1 MAGPVEPTSDVPTGD
16 DLDGTIAW
24 RKLRDDAIV
33 HLAAAGVSAPDL
45 EARWLV
51 EEASGYV
58 DADYFTGL
66 DALCTVRGVAH
77 YDAMLAR
84 RLKGEPI
91 QYVLGHWQFRSLDLM
106 VDRRVLIPRPETE
119 VLVDVVLSE
128 ISRQELDDQPIQV
141 VDMGTGTGAIGLSVV
156 TEHSA
161 AQVVLTDVSSEAL
174 AVTRANLAG
183 VGRAATR
190 VTVAQGSWFGAVP
203 ERLRGELHV
212 IASNP
217 PYISRDEELP
227 AEVADWEPSMALRAD
242 DEGLADVAAVLNA
255 ALDWLRPG
263 GAVVLE
269 MAPHQLER
277 AIRLATEAGLV
288 DTETYADLAGR
299 DRILV
304 ARRPETHLSTV
315 APASAPNTVLADD
328 QGLQQAVRV
337 LDAGGVIVIPT
348 DTVYGLA
355 CRVDDA
361 AAIERIRVLK
371 ARPAAMAIAVL
382 VADADQASKV
392 GNMTKAARVIVDEFW
407 PGPLTV
413 VLPAEQQM
421 GVLGVDGTIGVRCP
435 QDRFVREVA
444 RHAGPLAT
452 SSANRHGEPTPTDAQ
467 SASAGLFGLV
477 DLVVNGG
484 VRSGQPS
491 TVAAVSPDVVVFR
504 HGPIS
509 AEQLEQRA
517 KNAP

>member
-1 MAGPVEPTSDVPTGD
+1 MAGPDEPTD

-24 RKLRDDAIV
+24 RELRDEAIV
-33 HLAAAGVSAPDL
+33 HLTAVGVSAPDL

-58 DADYFTGL
+58 GAEYFTGL

-77 YDAMLAR
+77 YDAMLGR

-128 ISRQELDDQPIQV
+128 ISRQERGDEPVQV

-156 TEHSA
+156 TEHNA
-161 AQVVLTDVSSEAL
+161 AQVVLTDVSPEAL

-190 VTVAQGSWFGAVP
+190 VTVAQGNWFSAIP

-217 PYISRDEELP
+217 PYVSPQEELP
-227 AEVADWEPSMALRAD
+227 AEVADWEPSMALLAD
-242 DEGLADVAAVLNA
+242 DEGLADIAAVLNA

-277 AIRLATEAGLV
+277 ATRLATEAGLV
-288 DTETYADLAGR
+288 DTATHTDLAGR

-304 ARRPETHLSTV
+304 ARRPESHLSIV
-315 APASAPNTVLADD
+315 APASAPNLVLADD
-328 QGLQQAVRV
+328 HGLQQAVRV

-355 CRVDDA
+355 CRIDDA

-382 VADADQASKV
+382 VADTEQASKI
-392 GNMTKAARVIVDEFW
+392 GDMTGAARAVVDEFW

-413 VLPAEQQM
+413 VLPTDRPMSA
-421 GVLGVDGTIGVRCP
+421 LGIDGTIGVRCP
-435 QDRFVREVA
+435 EDRFVRDVA
-444 RHAGPLAT
+444 RHTGPLAT
-452 SSANRHGEPTPTDAQ
+452 TSANCHGEPTPTNAQ
-467 SASAGLFGLV
+467 SAAAGLLGVV
-477 DLVVNGG
+477 DLVVDGG

-491 TVAAVSPDVVVFR
+491 TVAAVSPTVVVFR
-504 HGPIS
+504 SGPIS
-509 AEQLEQRA
+509 AEQIEQHA
-517 KNAP
+517 KNAPE